1 MSEIGGYI
9 EFERYRGEMLH
20 DEGIKLDCGRSC
32 LIYLINAGK
41 IRKLAMPHYIC
52 DSVTETCERYKVAL
66 RFYEVGLDLR
76 PLPVELE
83 EDEYL
88 YLTNYY
94 GQLTQEEIEAY
105 RAKYRRVIVDNAQAY
120 FAPPLPGVD
129 TIYTCRKF
137 FGVPDGAVLFTDA
150 EVEEE
155 PEQSESFDQMTY
167 LLGRF
172 ERTASEFYE
181 LSVRNNKRFRGQ
193 PVRKMSKLTENL
205 LHSFDYAYIQKQR
218 EENFRY
224 LNDRFAGINRLKV
237 TCPPG
242 PYAYPLMLED
252 ASRIRKELI
261 REKIYIPVLWPNV
274 VNECEENSAEY
285 DLAMNILPLPCD
297 QRYDTAVMEYMAE
310 KILALL

>member
-1 MSEIGGYI
+1 MREIGGYI

-20 DEGIKLDCGRSC
+20 GEGIKLDCGRSC
-32 LIYLINAGK
+32 LIYLISAKK
-41 IRKLAMPHYIC
+41 IRKLLLPYFMC
-52 DSVTETCERYKVAL
+52 DSVIETCQRYKAAC
-66 RFYEVGLDLR
+66 RFYNVGPDLR
-76 PLPVELE
+76 PGPVELE

-94 GQLTQEEIEAY
+94 GQLSQEEIKAY
-105 RAKYRRVIVDNAQAY
+105 CAKYGRVIVDNAQAY

-150 EVEEE
+150 AAVAE
-155 PEQSESFDQMTY
+155 PKPSESYDQMTY

-181 LSVRNNKRFRGQ
+181 MSVRNNKRFRNQ
-193 PVRKMSKLTENL
+193 PARKMSKLTENL

-218 EENFRY
+218 EDNFRY
-224 LNDRFAGINRLKV
+224 LGERFAGINRLKL
-237 TCPPG
+237 TLPPG
-242 PYAYPLMLED
+242 PYAYPLMLKD
-252 ASRIRKELI
+252 ASNIRKELI

-274 VNECEENSAEY
+274 LSECDAGTVEY

-297 QRYDTAVMEYMAE
+297 QRYDQVQMEYIAE
-310 KILALL
+310 KVLALL